1 MPLRCWRTFSRT
13 SSTRAERAAR
23 TAAGCVLQ
31 ATEHTLRGECRTA
44 FALVRPPG
52 HHAEADEAIG
62 FCFYNSAAVAA
73 ADALARGQVR
83 RAIIVD
89 WDVHHGNGT
98 QQMFAGD
105 TSILYISIHRY
116 DDGEFFPCG
125 TKGH

>member
-1 MPLRCWRTFSRT
+1 M
-13 SSTRAERAAR
+13 
-23 TAAGCVLQ
+23 
-31 ATEHTLRGECRTA
+31 
-44 FALVRPPG
+44 
-52 HHAEADEAIG
+52 G
-62 FCFYNSAAVAA
+62 FCIFNNVAVAA
-73 ADALARGQVR
+73 KYAQKKFGIERVV
-83 RAIIVD
+83 IID